1 MNDGDA
7 GVNDGLLPLR
17 YLYGSTHL
25 RSLMRQGF
33 SVGIL
38 RAHPCRTPSSAKG
51 TYAAI
56 PCQRRVS
63 ENLRK

>member
-7 GVNDGLLPLR
+7 DVNDGLLPLR
-17 YLYGSTHL
+17 CLHVLTYLRFL
-25 RSLMRQGF
+25 RRQGF

-38 RAHPCRTPSSAKG
+38 RTHPRRTPSSAKG